1 MRKGWKKQK
10 EEEDKSKYNPFF
22 QPIQVRKFAH
32 SAYADGK
39 SYLIIVVVLG
49 CLEIFPGWK
58 FKFFLVRFAAIWRRQ
73 FSYPNQGD
81 Q

>member
-1 MRKGWKKQK
+1 MKKQK

-39 SYLIIVVVLG
+39 SYLIIVAVVVLG
-49 CLEIFPGWK
+49 CLEIFPG
-58 FKFFLVRFAAIWRRQ
+58 
-73 FSYPNQGD
+73 
-81 Q
+81 